1 MIILLIHP
9 NTTPLRDNHTF
20 MIYCKGFCACPQTVA
35 SMGALS
41 NLRVIDL
48 TQVLAGPYCTML
60 LADMGADVVKIERP
74 GGDLIRSNPP
84 FVESDEEA
92 YGGYFQSVNRG
103 KRSLELDF
111 NDPDDREDFL
121 SLVEEADV
129 VVENYRSGTMEKYD
143 LGYETLKERNP
154 ELIYSSI
161 RGFGDP
167 RTGETHRQG
176 QPSFDLIAQALGGVM
191 EITGQED
198 GPPTKVGPG
207 IGDLFTA
214 TLNCIG
220 ILAAV
225 NHRHQTGEG
234 QYVDTAMYDAM
245 LSMTERAVYQHS
257 YTGEAPSRRGNSH
270 PTLFPYDAFET
281 RDGHAVIAAF
291 GTNHWNEVCEAM
303 GRPDLATEY
312 PAAADRLEHREELRE
327 EIAAWAADLETADLV
342 ETLEGRVPVAPVQST
357 DEIFED
363 PHVRDREMLVPV
375 EQPGT
380 DETVEIAGSPIK
392 MTETPPEPGG
402 RAPLLDEHRGELLE
416 DDEPERTDAETA
428 ADD

>member
-1 MIILLIHP
+1 ML
-9 NTTPLRDNHTF
+9 
-20 MIYCKGFCACPQTVA
+20 
-35 SMGALS
+35 
-41 NLRVIDL
+41 DL

-60 LADMGADVVKIERP
+60 LADLGADVVKIERP

-84 FVESDEEA
+84 FVDDPDEEA

-103 KRSLELDF
+103 KRSIELDF
-111 NDPDDREDFL
+111 GDETDREDFL

-129 VVENYRSGTMEKYD
+129 VVENYQAGTMEKYD
-143 LGYETLKERNP
+143 LGYERLQKYNS

-167 RTGETHRQG
+167 RTGETDRQG

-198 GPPTKVGPG
+198 GPPTKTGPG
-207 IGDLFTA
+207 VGDLFTA

-225 NHRHQTGEG
+225 NHREQTGDG
-234 QYVDTAMYDAM
+234 QYVDTGMYD
-245 LSMTERAVYQHS
+245 SMISFTERAIYQQS
-257 YTGEAPSRRGNSH
+257 YTGEPPSRQGNSH

-281 RDGHAVIAAF
+281 ADGYVVIAAF
-291 GTNHWNEVCEAM
+291 NDRHWTELCSAM
-303 GRPDLATEY
+303 GRDELADDHSTM
-312 PAAADRLEHREELRE
+312 ADRLESRHLLRE
-327 EIAAWAADLETADLV
+327 EIADWTLDRTNDEVVD
-342 ETLEGRVPVAPVQST
+342 TLERRVPAAPVQT
-357 DEIFED
+357 TADIFD
-363 PHVRDREMLVPV
+363 DDHVRARDMLVQV

-380 DETVEIAGSPIK
+380 DEHVEIAGSPIK
-392 MTETPPEPGG
+392 MTETSPEPRG
-402 RAPLLDEHRGELLE
+402 RAPLLDEHRDEILGEE
-416 DDEPERTDAETA
+416 AETT